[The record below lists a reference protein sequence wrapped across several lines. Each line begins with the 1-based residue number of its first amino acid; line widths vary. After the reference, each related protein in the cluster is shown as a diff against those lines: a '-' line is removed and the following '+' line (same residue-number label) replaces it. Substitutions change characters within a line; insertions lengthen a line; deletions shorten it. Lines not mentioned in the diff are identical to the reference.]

1 MTTLRCPVLDCDW
14 TEDVP
19 GPDPRATHPETLAE
33 VFGHGVLAAATNA
46 THSANI
52 ERSLE
57 AHFAG
62 HILADYVRTM
72 EAQRGALAVLEG
84 RLVPAAHDA
93 ELFRMALVQIAEA
106 LQLDAPP
113 ADTNPPA
120 GAAELSTWTSRAVA
134 EIMRR
139 DHRPR
144 PNRTV
149 DKAADLTAR
158 YP

>member
-1 MTTLRCPVLDCDW
+1 M
-14 TEDVP
+14 
-19 GPDPRATHPETLAE
+19 
-33 VFGHGVLAAATNA
+33 FGHGVLAAATNA

-52 ERSLE
+52 ERTLE

-62 HILADYVRTM
+62 HTLADYVRTM
-72 EAQRGALAVLEG
+72 EAQRGALVVLEG
-84 RLVPAAHDA
+84 RLTPAVHDA
-93 ELFRMALVQIAEA
+93 ELYRMALGQLGEA

-113 ADTNPPA
+113 ADTKPPA
-120 GAAELSTWTSRAVA
+120 GAAELSAWTGRAVA

-144 PNRTV
+144 ANRTV